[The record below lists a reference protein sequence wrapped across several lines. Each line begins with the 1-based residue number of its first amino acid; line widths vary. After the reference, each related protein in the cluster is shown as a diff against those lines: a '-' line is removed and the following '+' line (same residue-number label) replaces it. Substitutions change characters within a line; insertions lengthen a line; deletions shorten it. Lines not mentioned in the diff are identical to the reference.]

1 MRAITSLGAE
11 NISIGELS
19 RHSGV
24 NIETIRYYER
34 IKMLPA
40 PSRTASGRRVYG
52 PAEKRTLA
60 FIRRSRDLGFTLGE
74 IRALLALGGPERAL
88 VPTCTR
94 SRARIWPRSV
104 KNSPTSSSLKP
115 SWRKRLCDAQ
125 MELPPTARCSIFWMP
140 AGHELPTRPRANGGH
155 RSARTMSGRQLGERR
170 RKQSAPPQ
178 VDGWIA
184 SLRLQ
189 DAR

>member
-19 RHSGV
+19 KHSGV

-60 FIRRSRDLGFTLGE
+60 FIRRSRDLGFTLE
-74 IRALLALGGPERAL
+74 EVRALLALGGPERAPCADVHKIAGAHLANVRKKLSDL
-88 VPTCTR
+88 VKLESILAETVAHCSDGAT
-94 SRARIWPRSV
+94 
-104 KNSPTSSSLKP
+104 
-115 SWRKRLCDAQ
+115 
-125 MELPPTARCSIFWMP
+125 PTARCSTFWML
-140 AGHELPTRPRANGGH
+140 AARPRPCIRCLTH
-155 RSARTMSGRQLGERR
+155 RSDKRTWSSANPARSDCAG
-170 RKQSAPPQ
+170 
-178 VDGWIA
+178 
-184 SLRLQ
+184 
-189 DAR
+189 